1 MQTTLTLP
9 LPRLLCTA
17 GLRSVAPRAVCSRS
31 LCCRQK
37 QLEKPLG
44 GKKKAAWGHLSLNSP
59 DCENSGHLFT
69 SLQGAGL
76 KCLFAD
82 RVLKACFPRKASAG
96 WQAGVCVLLHDFL
109 GAALFPAEEEEE
121 VSGVQLE
128 LTLV

>member
-1 MQTTLTLP
+1 MLLP
-9 LPRLLCTA
+9 GQSA
-17 GLRSVAPRAVCSRS
+17 VAVRVADKSNW
-31 LCCRQK
+31 K
-37 QLEKPLG
+37 NHWGE
-44 GKKKAAWGHLSLNSP
+44 KKKAAWGHLSLNSP